1 MDLENYKKTWEN
13 QPEETNK
20 VSKVDIYRMAHSKSS
35 SVVKW
40 IFIIG
45 ILELLFWT
53 GLNLMVPD
61 SYMDIY
67 KEYNIMGFLK
77 IYTLLHYVVIFLFL
91 ALFYKNYTA
100 ISITDSTKRLM
111 TKILRVR
118 KTVKYYVY
126 YNLAGLVITNVI
138 VSAVLLS
145 KPNTLAKVID
155 PKGLDVDVSSLLS
168 GFLILTIA
176 LVLIMF
182 LILWL
187 FYKLTYGKLLK
198 KLNKNYKELDNLEV
212 LH

>member
-1 MDLENYKKTWEN
+1 MELENYKKTWKN
-13 QPEETNK
+13 QPEEANK

-45 ILELLFWT
+45 ILELIFWT

-61 SYMDIY
+61 NYMEIY

-77 IYTLLHYVVIFLFL
+77 IYTLLHYIVIFLFL
-91 ALFYKNYTA
+91 VLFYKNYTA
-100 ISITDSTKRLM
+100 ITITDSTKKLM
-111 TKILRVR
+111 NKILRVR

-126 YNLAGLVITNVI
+126 YNLAGLVITNI
-138 VSAVLLS
+138 IISAVFIS
-145 KPNTLAKVID
+145 KPNTLAKAIN
-155 PKGLDVDVSSLLS
+155 PKGLDVSSLLS
-168 GFLILTIA
+168 GFLIGTIA
-176 LVLIMF
+176 VVLILF

-187 FYKLTYGKLLK
+187 FYKVTYGKLLK
-198 KLNKNYKELDNLEV
+198 KLNKNYKELDNMEA

>member
-1 MDLENYKKTWEN
+1 MELENYKKTWKN
-13 QPEETNK
+13 QPEEANK

-45 ILELLFWT
+45 ILELIFWT

-61 SYMDIY
+61 NYMEIY

-77 IYTLLHYVVIFLFL
+77 IYTLLHYIVIFLFL
-91 ALFYKNYTA
+91 VLFYKNYTA
-100 ISITDSTKRLM
+100 ITITDSTKKLM
-111 TKILRVR
+111 NKILRVR

-126 YNLAGLVITNVI
+126 YNLAGLVITNI
-138 VSAVLLS
+138 IISAVFIS
-145 KPNTLAKVID
+145 KPNTLAKAIN
-155 PKGLDVDVSSLLS
+155 PKGLDVDISSLLS
-168 GFLILTIA
+168 GFLIGTIA
-176 LVLIMF
+176 VVLILF

-187 FYKLTYGKLLK
+187 FYKVTYGKLLK
-198 KLNKNYKELDNLEV
+198 KLNKNYKELDNMEA

>member
-1 MDLENYKKTWEN
+1 MELENYKKTWKN

-45 ILELLFWT
+45 ILELIFWT
-53 GLNLMVPD
+53 GLSFMVPD
-61 SYMDIY
+61 NYMDIY

-91 ALFYKNYTA
+91 ILFYKNYTS

-111 TKILRVR
+111 NKILRVR

-126 YNLAGLVITNVI
+126 YNLAGFVITNIIISV
-138 VSAVLLS
+138 VFLS
-145 KPNTLAKVID
+145 KPNTLAKVIN
-155 PKGLDVDVSSLLS
+155 PEGLNTDINSLLS
-168 GFLILTIA
+168 GFLISTIA
-176 LVLIMF
+176 VVPIAF

-187 FYKLTYGKLLK
+187 FYKVTYGKLLK
-198 KLNKNYKELDNLEV
+198 KLNNNYKELDNLEA

>member
-1 MDLENYKKTWEN
+1 MELENYKKTWKN
-13 QPEETNK
+13 QPEEANK

-45 ILELLFWT
+45 ILELIFWT

-61 SYMDIY
+61 NYMEIY

-91 ALFYKNYTA
+91 VLFYKNYTA
-100 ISITDSTKRLM
+100 ITITDSTKKLM
-111 TKILRVR
+111 NKILRVR

-126 YNLAGLVITNVI
+126 YNLAGLVITNI
-138 VSAVLLS
+138 IISAVFIS
-145 KPNTLAKVID
+145 KPNTLAKAIN
-155 PKGLDVDVSSLLS
+155 PKGLDVDISSLLS
-168 GFLILTIA
+168 GFLIGTIA
-176 LVLIMF
+176 VVLILF

-187 FYKLTYGKLLK
+187 FYKVTYGKLLK
-198 KLNKNYKELDNLEV
+198 KLNKNYKELDNMEA